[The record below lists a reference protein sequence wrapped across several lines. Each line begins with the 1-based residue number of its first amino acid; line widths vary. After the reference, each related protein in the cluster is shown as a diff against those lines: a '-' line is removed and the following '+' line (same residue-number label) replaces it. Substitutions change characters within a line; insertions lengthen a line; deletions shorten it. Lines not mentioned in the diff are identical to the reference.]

1 MQLHCQ
7 FVYMAGPSA
16 GKYHRCFQLSEDEE
30 KNALFHPLSIHFP
43 PASCPFCV
51 SVKCQLFTVFI
62 WGGIAFN
69 MKPYLNVFIWLTT
82 VHVIPPKP
90 EHCYI
95 SKPPL
100 WFAFCSR
107 TLVHLKTPMWAKCHC
122 GVGKFCWLNWN
133 ALSRHRWGGRKKQNE
148 KKRLFI

>member
-30 KNALFHPLSIHFP
+30 KNALFHLLSIHFP

-51 SVKCQLFTVFI
+51 SVKCQSFTVFI
-62 WGGIAFN
+62 WGDIAFN
-69 MKPYLNVFIWLTT
+69 MKPHLNVFILLTT
-82 VHVIPPKP
+82 VHVNPPKP

-95 SKPPL
+95 SKTPL
-100 WFAFCSR
+100 WFAFRSHA
-107 TLVHLKTPMWAKCHC
+107 LVHVKTPMWAKCHC
-122 GVGKFCWLNWN
+122 GVGKFSLTKLECIIQTQMG
-133 ALSRHRWGGRKKQNE
+133 SKKKTN
-148 KKRLFI
+148 KKSRLFI